1 MTFQGAI
8 SAGYQNY
15 ANFTGRASRSAYWW
29 WTLFQVLATAAIGIV
44 FGHGVMMMDPNTM
57 AMDYHGGVVSNLW
70 SLANL
75 LPCLALG
82 ARRLHDI
89 GKSGWWQL
97 IVLIPLIGWIVLIVW
112 FCQKSDAGANQH
124 GQPAA

>member
-1 MTFQGAI
+1 MTFQSAI
-8 SAGYQNY
+8 LSAYQNY
-15 ANFTGRASRSAYWW
+15 ANFTGRAPRSAFWW
-29 WTLFQVLATAAIGIV
+29 WTLFQILASVAIGIV
-44 FGHGVMMMDPNTM
+44 FGHGVMMMDPATM
-57 AMDYHGGVVSNLW
+57 VMGYHGGVVSNLW

-75 LPCLALG
+75 LPALALG

-97 IVLIPLIGWIVLIVW
+97 IALIPLVGIIILIVW
-112 FCQKSDAGANQH
+112 FCQKSDVGANAH

>member
-1 MTFQGAI
+1 M
-8 SAGYQNY
+8 
-15 ANFTGRASRSAYWW
+15 
-29 WTLFQVLATAAIGIV
+29 
-44 FGHGVMMMDPNTM
+44 VMG
-57 AMDYHGGVVSNLW
+57 YHGCVVSNLW

-75 LPCLALG
+75 LPALALG

-97 IVLIPLIGWIVLIVW
+97 IALIPLVGIIILIVC
-112 FCQKSDAGANQH
+112 FCQKSDVGANAH